1 MVAYENRLRQHG
13 AHCLDKLQS
22 LGGIRAHVSPNS
34 RSSSFQFQIQDFDG
48 IVEAISQ
55 AKVDIDMYKVKIWPQ
70 IMIYPKYCEDQ

>member
-22 LGGIRAHVSPNS
+22 LGGIHAHVSPNS
-34 RSSSFQFQIQDFDG
+34 RSSSFQIQDFDG

-55 AKVDIDMYKVKIWPQ
+55 AKADIDMYKVKI
-70 IMIYPKYCEDQ
+70 